1 MPPGAKDRP
10 MTLEALLA
18 SLHLLAML
26 TLVVFLTSQAALCRP
41 EWLNAAVLERLPRLH
56 LIYGLAAL
64 LVLLTGAARVF
75 LGIKGLDWY
84 GTQPL
89 LHLKITL
96 FVLMS
101 LMALPTGRAFRRW
114 RDTCRATGALPDAA
128 EQRRV
133 RRWVMVQAHLFP
145 VIPVIAVFW
154 ARGW

>member
-1 MPPGAKDRP
+1 

-26 TLVVFLTSQAALCRP
+26 ILVVFLTSQAALCRA

-64 LVLLTGAARVF
+64 LVLVTGAVRVF
-75 LGIKGLDWY
+75 WGIKGLSWY
-84 GTQPL
+84 ASQPL

-96 FVLMS
+96 FVLMAG
-101 LMALPTGRAFRRW
+101 MALPTGRAFRLW
-114 RDTCRATGALPDAA
+114 RETCRATGALPDAA
-128 EQRRV
+128 ELRRV
-133 RRWVMVQAHLFP
+133 RRWVMWQAHLLP

>member
-1 MPPGAKDRP
+1 

-26 TLVVFLTSQAALCRP
+26 TLVVFLTSQAALCRA

-56 LIYGLAAL
+56 LIYGVAAL
-64 LVLLTGAARVF
+64 LVLVTGAVRVF
-75 LGIKGLDWY
+75 WGIKGLSWY
-84 GTQPL
+84 ASQPL

-96 FVLMS
+96 FVVMA

-114 RDTCRATGALPDAA
+114 RAACRATGALPDAA
-128 EQRRV
+128 ELRRV
-133 RRWVMVQAHLFP
+133 RRWVMWQAHLMP